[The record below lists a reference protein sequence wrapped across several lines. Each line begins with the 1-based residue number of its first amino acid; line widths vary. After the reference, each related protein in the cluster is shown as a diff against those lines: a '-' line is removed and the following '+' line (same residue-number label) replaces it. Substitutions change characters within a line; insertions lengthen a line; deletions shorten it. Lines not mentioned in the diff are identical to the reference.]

1 MNATRGLG
9 VRDGAVSGVLYA
21 LAAFGIW
28 GLSPIYF
35 KSLGHVPAT
44 EVLAHRVL
52 WATVLLVAVLW
63 LQRRGLELIRELLS
77 WRRVGFSG
85 PEVVHGS
92 VCD

>member
-1 MNATRGLG
+1 MNPTRGLG
-9 VRDGAVSGVLYA
+9 VGDGTFSGVLYA

-35 KSLGHVPAT
+35 KSLGHLPAT

-63 LQRRGLELIRELLS
+63 L
-77 WRRVGFSG
+77 
-85 PEVVHGS
+85 
-92 VCD
+92 